1 MISRG
6 KTDLMTLG
14 AFWTLP
20 FFQVYITCFKNWT
33 CPSLQVEIEMGS
45 YSAHSIMNLM
55 SPVHLKVERETI
67 AEFLCLGLEDVKVP
81 KRIQVNYNIPSSE
94 SSEVFVEKY

>member
-1 MISRG
+1 
-6 KTDLMTLG
+6 
-14 AFWTLP
+14 
-20 FFQVYITCFKNWT
+20 
-33 CPSLQVEIEMGS
+33 
-45 YSAHSIMNLM
+45 MNLM